1 MAGGD
6 TGGRTARVT
15 PRADMTPHSNTPVRA
30 PAHSA
35 RRPAHRQDDGGPRD
49 DDGVDHIGDSRRGAV
64 ASPDGP
70 PGTEARSSRPVTG

>member
-1 MAGGD
+1 
-6 TGGRTARVT
+6 
-15 PRADMTPHSNTPVRA
+15 MTPHSNTPVRV

-35 RRPAHRQDDGGPRD
+35 WRPAHRQDDGGPRD
-49 DDGVDHIGDSRRGAV
+49 DDGVDHIDGVTRRVAV